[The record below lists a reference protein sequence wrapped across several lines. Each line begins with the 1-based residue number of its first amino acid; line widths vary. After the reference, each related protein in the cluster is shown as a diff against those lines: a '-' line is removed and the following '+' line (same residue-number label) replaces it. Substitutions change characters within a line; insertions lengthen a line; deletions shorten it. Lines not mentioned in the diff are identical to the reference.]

1 MRTSLQTTPKEGK
14 IKYFMVFQKK
24 EVTGN
29 YTAQSII
36 EIVKML

>member
-24 EVTGN
+24 RSDWKL
-29 YTAQSII
+29 YRSIYY
-36 EIVKML
+36 